1 MTTTTLDHA
10 DEQEVSPP
18 AAAARPKNRARLVL
32 PVLALAAAAG
42 IGAHYAKSWG
52 TETTDDAQIEGRL
65 LNVSPRVGGKVGKV
79 LVGDNQLVEAGTV
92 LVELEDEV
100 QKAKVA
106 LVSADVAAAKASL
119 TSLEASLALTEKNI
133 AASLKQ
139 AKAGVT
145 QASGAVY
152 SSTATVPQA
161 KSDIAAAESRVKLA
175 TTELARVKALHDKSL
190 ATQVELDARQ
200 AAYDQAVAGLD
211 AAKARLVAAQA
222 AVAGAAG
229 GLEVAGARV
238 EAAETGPEQLAVAR
252 SQVELGKARVLQAEA
267 NLALAK
273 LDLGYTKVVAP
284 ARGVV
289 SRRSVEVGQM
299 VDPARPILA
308 IVPKDDLWVV
318 ANFKEDQ
325 IAHMKPG
332 QTVDI
337 KVDTYGRT
345 FTGKVDSLAAASG
358 ARFSLLPPDNAS
370 GNFTKVV
377 QRVPV
382 LVRFSLPGD
391 MELRPGMS
399 TTVTVHVK

>member
-1 MTTTTLDHA
+1 MTTTTM
-10 DEQEVSPP
+10 DEATDKDAPTAAP
-18 AAAARPKNRARLVL
+18 APPKNRARLVL
-32 PVLALAAAAG
+32 PVLLLAATAG
-42 IGAHYAKSWG
+42 IGAHYARTMG
-52 TETTDDAQIEGRL
+52 TESTDDAQIEGRL
-65 LNVSPRVGGKVGKV
+65 YNVSPRIGGRVAKV
-79 LVGDNQLVEAGTV
+79 LVTDNQLVEAGTA
-92 LVELEDEV
+92 LIELEDEV
-100 QKAKVA
+100 QKAKLA
-106 LVSADVAAAKASL
+106 LVTADLAAAKASQL
-119 TSLEASLALTEKNI
+119 SLEAQLALTEKNV
-133 AASLKQ
+133 AAGLKQ

-161 KSDIAAAESRVKLA
+161 KSDIVAAESRLKL
-175 TTELARVKALHDKSL
+175 TETELARVKALYEKSL

-200 AAYDQAVAGLD
+200 AARDQAAAALD
-211 AAKARLVAAQA
+211 AARARLVGAQA
-222 AVAGAAG
+222 SVAGAAG

-238 EAAETGPEQLAVAR
+238 EAAETGPEQLAVVKA
-252 SQVELGKARVLQAEA
+252 QVELGKARVLQAEA
-267 NLALAK
+267 NLALAQ
-273 LDLGYTKVVAP
+273 LDLSYTKIVAP

-299 VDPARPILA
+299 VDPSRPLLA

-332 QTVDI
+332 QRVEV
-337 KVDTYGRT
+337 KVDTYGRA
-345 FTGKVDSLAAASG
+345 FTGQVDSLAAASG

-382 LVRFSLPGD
+382 LVRFTLPKD

-399 TTVTVHVK
+399 TTVVVHLK

>member
-1 MTTTTLDHA
+1 MTTTTM
-10 DEQEVSPP
+10 DEATEKEAP
-18 AAAARPKNRARLVL
+18 AVAPARSKNRARIVF
-32 PVLALAAAAG
+32 PVLLLAATAG
-42 IGAHYAKSWG
+42 IGAHYAKTMG
-52 TETTDDAQIEGRL
+52 TESTDDAQIEGRL
-65 LNVSPRVGGKVGKV
+65 YNVSPRIGGRVAKV
-79 LVGDNQLVEAGTV
+79 LVADNQLVEAGTV
-92 LVELEDEV
+92 LIELEDEV
-100 QKAKVA
+100 QKAKRA
-106 LVSADVAAAKASL
+106 LVTADVGAAKASL
-119 TSLEASLALTEKNI
+119 LSLEAQQALTEKNV
-133 AASLKQ
+133 AAGLKQ

-161 KSDIAAAESRVKLA
+161 KSDIVAAESRLKL
-175 TTELARVKALHDKSL
+175 TETELARVKALYGKGL
-190 ATQVELDARQ
+190 ATQIELDARQ
-200 AAYDQAVAGLD
+200 AAHDQAVASLD
-211 AAKARLVAAQA
+211 AARARLVGAQA
-222 AVAGAAG
+222 SVAGAAG

-238 EAAETGPEQLAVAR
+238 EAAETGPEQLAVVKA
-252 SQVELGKARVLQAEA
+252 QVELGKARVQQAEA

-273 LDLGYTKVVAP
+273 LDLSYTKVLAP

-299 VDPARPILA
+299 VDPSRPLLA
-308 IVPKDDLWVV
+308 VVPKDDLWVV

-332 QTVDI
+332 QRVDV

-345 FTGKVDSLAAASG
+345 FTGQVDSLAAASG

-382 LVRFSLPGD
+382 LVRFTLPTD

-399 TTVTVHVK
+399 TTVVVHLK